1 MGIAEKI
8 RHNKIAEMLKST
20 SSVEIGQATQEM
32 YSYINMV
39 HGNSDSGF
47 ISIFHKESKSRWG
60 VASDNWIE
68 LTKLVNKEDIY
79 ASVNS
84 FYSPVGCISSKTKKL
99 NAIFIDL
106 DYYNIEQLK
115 GLNAEE
121 VIQVL
126 RKEVDYPEP
135 SIYIDSGN
143 GLYLMWLLNNTYA
156 TTSSRAYWK
165 KIEET
170 LIKLFEPYG
179 ADTKVKDHAR
189 VLRIPGTINS
199 KTGRMARVILP
210 GIFDDDI
217 ISYSESP
224 PRFELREIAE
234 YFWGDKKEY
243 IKCEPKKKPKTNNL
257 KSIKTLLTLNYNKAL
272 DLARLVELRGDLEGS
287 REYILFLYRLHLL
300 YANIKPQKA
309 LELTLELNSKLT
321 SPLSDKEVIR
331 ATRSAE
337 TNSEVLNRL
346 KSNYREEYGALNTY
360 LSNNGAYIY
369 KTSTIIKDLKILIP
383 EQQDMLVLIG
393 SEVKKQRKDI
403 RNKDYYENN
412 KELIN
417 ESKRTKYKNKLKE
430 DGKKSRDEQN
440 DEIRAKIKSLRAKGF
455 LQKDIAERLG
465 ISTKTV
471 KRHVQYIKREQ

>member
-1 MGIAEKI
+1 MGVAKKVK
-8 RHNKIAEMLKST
+8 HNKIAEMLKST
-20 SSVEIGQATQEM
+20 SSAEVGQAIQEM

-60 VASDNWIE
+60 VANDNWLE
-68 LTKLVNKEDIY
+68 LTNLVGKEDIY

-84 FYSPVGCISSKTKKL
+84 FYSPVGCTSSKTKKL

-135 SIYIDSGN
+135 SFYVDSGN

-156 TTSSRAYWK
+156 TTGSRAYWR

-170 LIKLFEPYG
+170 LIKVFEPYG

-234 YFWGDKKEY
+234 YFWGDKKES
-243 IKCEPKKKPKTNNL
+243 IKFEPKKKPKINNL
-257 KSIKTLLTLNYNKAL
+257 KSIKTLLTLNYNRAL
-272 DLARLVELRGDLEGS
+272 DLAKLVELRGDLEGA
-287 REYILFLYRLHLL
+287 REYVLFLYRLHLL
-300 YANIKPQKA
+300 YANIKPQEA

-321 SPLSDKEVIR
+321 SPLSDKEVTR
-331 ATRSAE
+331 ATMSAE
-337 TNSEVLNRL
+337 TNAEVLNRL
-346 KSNYREEYGALNTY
+346 KSNYREEYGSLNTY

-383 EQQDMLVLIG
+383 EQNEMLVIIG
-393 SEVKKQRKDI
+393 SEVKKQRKDT
-403 RNKDYYENN
+403 RNKEYYENN
-412 KELIN
+412 KDIIN
-417 ESKRTKYKNKLKE
+417 ENKRNKYKEKLKE
-430 DGKKSRDEQN
+430 SGKKSRDEQN
-440 DEIRAKIKSLRAKGF
+440 AEIRAKIKSLRAKGF
-455 LQKDIAERLG
+455 LVKEIAKQLNLTSR
-465 ISTKTV
+465 TV
-471 KRHVQYIKREQ
+471 LQHIKYLKEEL

>member
-1 MGIAEKI
+1 MEVAKKV

-20 SSVEIGQATQEM
+20 SSAEVGQATQEI

-47 ISIFHKESKSRWG
+47 ISIFHKDSKSRWG
-60 VASDNWIE
+60 VANNNWLE
-68 LTKLVNKEDIY
+68 LTNLVGKEDIY

-84 FYSPVGCISSKTKKL
+84 FYSPVGCTSNKTKKL

-115 GLNAEE
+115 GLNEEE

-135 SIYIDSGN
+135 SFYVDSGN

-156 TTSSRAYWK
+156 TTSSSTYWR

-199 KTGRMARVILP
+199 KTGRSARIILP

-234 YFWGDKKEY
+234 YFWGDKKES
-243 IKCEPKKKPKTNNL
+243 IKCEPRKKPKINNL
-257 KSIKTLLTLNYNKAL
+257 KSIKTLLTLNYNRAL
-272 DLARLVELRGDLEGS
+272 DLAKLVELRGDLEGS

-300 YANIKPQKA
+300 YANIKPKEA
-309 LELTLELNSKLT
+309 LELTLKLNSKLT
-321 SPLSDKEVIR
+321 SPLSDKEVIG
-331 ATRSAE
+331 ATKSAE
-337 TNSEVLNRL
+337 TNAEVLNRL
-346 KSNYREEYGALNTY
+346 KSNYREEYGSLNTY

-383 EQQDMLVLIG
+383 EQKEMLVLIG

-412 KELIN
+412 KDYYKEYFK
-417 ESKRTKYKNKLKE
+417 EKYKNKLKE
-430 DGKKSRDEQN
+430 NGKKSRDKQN
-440 DEIRAKIKSLRAKGF
+440 DEIRAKIKDLLAEGLK
-455 LQKDIAERLG
+455 QKDIAEKLNLG
-465 ISTKTV
+465 ISTI
-471 KRHVQYIKREQ
+471 KRHIKYLKSEQ

>member
-1 MGIAEKI
+1 M
-8 RHNKIAEMLKST
+8 
-20 SSVEIGQATQEM
+20 
-32 YSYINMV
+32 
-39 HGNSDSGF
+39 
-47 ISIFHKESKSRWG
+47 
-60 VASDNWIE
+60 
-68 LTKLVNKEDIY
+68 
-79 ASVNS
+79 
-84 FYSPVGCISSKTKKL
+84 
-99 NAIFIDL
+99 
-106 DYYNIEQLK
+106 
-115 GLNAEE
+115 
-121 VIQVL
+121 L

-135 SIYIDSGN
+135 SFYVDSGN

-156 TTSSRAYWK
+156 TTGSRAYWR

-234 YFWGDKKEY
+234 YFWGDKKES
-243 IKCEPKKKPKTNNL
+243 IKCESKKKPKINNL
-257 KSIKTLLTLNYNKAL
+257 KSIKTLLTLNYNRAL
-272 DLARLVELRGDLEGS
+272 DLAKLVELRGDLEGS

-300 YANIKPQKA
+300 YANIKPQEA

-321 SPLSDKEVIR
+321 SPLSDKEVIG
-331 ATRSAE
+331 ATKSAE
-337 TNSEVLNRL
+337 TNAEVLSRL

-383 EQQDMLVLIG
+383 EQQEMLVLIG
-393 SEVKKQRKDI
+393 SDVKKQRKSI
-403 RNKDYYENN
+403 RNAKA
-412 KELIN
+412 
-417 ESKRTKYKNKLKE
+417 YKQKLE
-430 DGKKSRDEQN
+430 AQGKKSKKE
-440 DEIRAKIKSLRAKGF
+440 ELKIIRGKIKNLRLEGF
-455 LQKDIAERLG
+455 ANKEIMRMLG
-465 ISTKTV
+465 ITSTTTFE
-471 KRHVQYIKREQ
+471 RHISYLKKNGLL

>member
-20 SSVEIGQATQEM
+20 SSVEVGQATQEM

-60 VASDNWIE
+60 VANDNWLE
-68 LTKLVNKEDIY
+68 LTNLVGKEDIY

-84 FYSPVGCISSKTKKL
+84 FYSPVGCTSSKTKKL

-170 LIKLFEPYG
+170 LIKLFKPYG

-234 YFWGDKKEY
+234 YFWGDKKEASKY
-243 IKCEPKKKPKTNNL
+243 EPKKKPKINNL
-257 KSIKTLLTLNYNKAL
+257 KSIKTLLTLNYNRAL

-300 YANIKPQKA
+300 YANIKPQEA

-321 SPLSDKEVIR
+321 SPLSDKEVIG
-331 ATRSAE
+331 ATKSAE
-337 TNSEVLNRL
+337 TNAEVLNRL
-346 KSNYREEYGALNTY
+346 KSNYREEYGSLNTY

-369 KTSTIIKDLKILIP
+369 KTSTIIKDLKILIQ
-383 EQQDMLVLIG
+383 EQKEMLVIIG

-403 RNKDYYENN
+403 RNKNYYENN
-412 KELIN
+412 KEYIK
-417 ESKRTKYKNKLKE
+417 EKYKNKLKE
-430 DGKKSRDEQN
+430 YGKKSRDEQN
-440 DEIRAKIKSLRAKGF
+440 AEIRAKIKSLRAKGF
-455 LQKDIAERLG
+455 KNKEIAQELKLP
-465 ISTKTV
+465 IKTLE
-471 KRHVQYIKREQ
+471 KHIKYLKNNGLL